1 MQHNPRTLLPEL
13 KTPTIFLPTRLWRSR
28 WICDFILLKDLL
40 LDVSLSVASHP
51 FVVEFCLMFAF
62 CVPKNGAAIY
72 MISCNTVSLL
82 FYKIASILKAAVW
95 SVSCS
100 FSEQAFT
107 TSSNVLVKSVREA
120 PILHIEE
127 AGTTVQHLNALSEG
141 KGHAGRRFTRSAGK
155 KGTSS

>member
-1 MQHNPRTLLPEL
+1 
-13 KTPTIFLPTRLWRSR
+13 
-28 WICDFILLKDLL
+28 
-40 LDVSLSVASHP
+40 
-51 FVVEFCLMFAF
+51 
-62 CVPKNGAAIY
+62 
-72 MISCNTVSLL
+72 
-82 FYKIASILKAAVW
+82 
-95 SVSCS
+95 VSCS